1 MNKSL
6 GIVLSG
12 GGTRG
17 MAHIGL
23 LQALKEN
30 GIQPDYIAGASA
42 GALVGA
48 MYAAGCTPEQSL
60 ELFTNTPLFS
70 WTNYN
75 LTRWKPGL
83 FDTEKYRKY
92 FLRFLPD
99 DSFEAL
105 QTPLFVSVTDVCT
118 GRPVLMNSGP
128 IIRVLSASAAVPP
141 VFSPVLIDG
150 TYYADGGIMN
160 NFPIEPL
167 EERCTHILG
176 SYASPVRHVEA
187 KEMWNSFNLVGR
199 SYELV
204 THAQS
209 YVKFK
214 RCHYLFSPDELY
226 PFGLLNTS
234 KLETVYQV
242 GYEKALEQIPQ
253 IKKALGLANDQLMAS

>member
-1 MNKSL
+1 MDKKL

-99 DSFEAL
+99 DCFDAL

-118 GRPVLMNSGP
+118 GRP
-128 IIRVLSASAAVPP
+128 RVLSASAAVPP
-141 VFSPVLIDG
+141 VFSPVLIDD

-209 YVKFK
+209 QVKFQ
-214 RCHYLFSPDELY
+214 RCNYLFSPDELY
-226 PFGLLNTS
+226 PFGLLNTG
-234 KLETVYQV
+234 KLETVYKV

-253 IKKALGLANDQLMAS
+253 IKKALGLASDQLMAS